1 MTIGIIPNITKESI
15 LETVAMFTKSL
26 LSFGFDF
33 LVCDSLTE
41 LKKHF
46 SNELKSYKYL
56 PLDEV
61 FKLSDIV
68 VSIGGDGTMLT
79 TALHSLEYETPI
91 LGLNI
96 GKLGFLAEYDTENI
110 NTLLDDLRNGS
121 YKIEE
126 RIVLEGDCI
135 SCKDRKFFSIN
146 DIVIDKGSW
155 PKMIEISIRVD
166 ENYVSTFY
174 ADGLILATP
183 VGSTGYSLSTGGPVV
198 DSKADVITLSPISP
212 HTLTMRPIVLASSQK
227 IYLSVKSQHNEVNI
241 NCDGQRVQSYKPPL
255 ELVVYKSSKKVKLV
269 RTKSINYFK
278 ILREKLYWGLD
289 VRNNSSGQ

>member
-1 MTIGIIPNITKESI
+1 MTIGIIPNITKDNI
-15 LETVAMFTKSL
+15 LDTVTMLTKRL

-33 LVCDSLTE
+33 VICESLSGLKNKFSDE
-41 LKKHF
+41 LKQY
-46 SNELKSYKYL
+46 EYK
-56 PLDEV
+56 PLQEV
-61 FKLSDIV
+61 FKASDVV

-79 TALHSLEYETPI
+79 TAHHSLAYGTPI

-96 GKLGFLAEYDTENI
+96 GKLGFLAEYDKDNI
-110 NTLLDDLRNGS
+110 DSLLYDLKNGS
-121 YKIEE
+121 YNIEE
-126 RIVLEGDCI
+126 RIVLEGDCL
-135 SCKDRKFFSIN
+135 SCKDKKFFSIN

-155 PKMIEISIRVD
+155 PKMIEISMRVD
-166 ENYVSTFY
+166 DNFVATFY

-183 VGSTGYSLSTGGPVV
+183 IGSTGYSLSTGGPVV

-212 HTLTMRPIVLASSQK
+212 HTLTMRPIVLDSSHK
-227 IYLSVKSQHNEVNI
+227 IYLSVKSQHKEINI

-255 ELVVYKSSKKVKLV
+255 DLVVYKSLKKVKLI

-289 VRNNSSGQ
+289 VRNNSSEQ